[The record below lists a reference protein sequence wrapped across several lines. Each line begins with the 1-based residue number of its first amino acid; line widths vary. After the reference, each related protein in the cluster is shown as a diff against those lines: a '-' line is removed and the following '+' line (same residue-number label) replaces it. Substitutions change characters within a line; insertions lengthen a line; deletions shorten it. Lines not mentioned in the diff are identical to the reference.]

1 MNLNRVED
9 FIAYPAGVLALAG
22 ATYALWPRIAP
33 LLPLLA
39 FVALG
44 ALLVYAL
51 ERWAKRPTMP
61 PSVEAQRKAALDRYR
76 AAQGTHELAAKAV
89 AGLRF
94 QQQLKTKG
102 NTR

>member
-1 MNLNRVED
+1 MNQDRIESALGYGG
-9 FIAYPAGVLALAG
+9 AVLSVAG

-39 FVALG
+39 FIAFGV
-44 ALLVYAL
+44 LLVFAL
-51 ERWAKRPTMP
+51 EWWAQRPTMP
-61 PSVEAQRKAALDRYR
+61 PSVEAQRKSALDRYR